1 MTMPASPVREFDESS
16 LEKIA
21 YNSVR
26 SIPTKEPNDRY
37 RLGYH
42 LWLHLKE
49 QTGTIVEAV
58 RLSGARILISEQE
71 AAAIIESE
79 LQRARTE

>member
-1 MTMPASPVREFDESS
+1 MPASPVREFDVTS

-21 YNSVR
+21 YDSVR

-42 LWLHLKE
+42 LWLHLT
-49 QTGTIVEAV
+49 QNSGTIADAV

-71 AAAIIESE
+71 AASIIESE
-79 LQRARTE
+79 LQRPRTE